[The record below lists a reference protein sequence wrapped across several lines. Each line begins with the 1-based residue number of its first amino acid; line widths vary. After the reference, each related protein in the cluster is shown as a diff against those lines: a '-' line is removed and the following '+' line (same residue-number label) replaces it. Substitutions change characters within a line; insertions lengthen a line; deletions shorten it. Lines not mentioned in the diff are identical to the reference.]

1 MPVSPVANVNQPPA
15 PAHAGAPAP
24 GFADALA
31 TQLAVAPRTAG
42 AAVQPITLGQMMA
55 FRAGSPATA
64 QAAQSLLAAPPAAP
78 PRPTADAGATAT
90 SSASGNRVVDTARR
104 YLGIPYKWGG
114 TNPRTGLDCSGF
126 TQRVFAD
133 LGVKIPRVSIDQSR
147 AGQAVQSLAQARPGD
162 LVYWHGKNG
171 RPNHIGIY
179 MGNGQMMHA
188 PRTGDVVKVAPLRS
202 APPDAIRRVA

>member
-1 MPVSPVANVNQPPA
+1 MPVNPVANVTPPPA
-15 PAHAGAPAP
+15 PAPAATAP
-24 GFADALA
+24 G
-31 TQLAVAPRTAG
+31 AG
-42 AAVQPITLGQMMA
+42 
-55 FRAGSPATA
+55 
-64 QAAQSLLAAPPAAP
+64 PAAGGI
-78 PRPTADAGATAT
+78 RII
-90 SSASGNRVVDTARR
+90 DTART

-147 AGQAVQSLAQARPGD
+147 AGTAVPSLAQARPGD